1 MQVTPTISYYVL
13 NLKYN
18 KIRKEFSF
26 KTSLEKI
33 SSNPLHYITAQI
45 SLIIYFKSYK
55 LFYIHVTYLN
65 NLMSHV
71 I

>member
-1 MQVTPTISYYVL
+1 MIQVTSTISYYVL

-33 SSNPLHYITAQI
+33 SSNPLHYMTAQI
-45 SLIIYFKSYK
+45 NLIIYF
-55 LFYIHVTYLN
+55 
-65 NLMSHV
+65 
-71 I
+71 